1 MDLIFKGGLFDE
13 CGASIFGRRSCRRG
27 GIVGGGGGVDGPV
40 GILLLL
46 LLGAHLLDHAGEILL
61 GQGLGLVHLD
71 DMPNCFPRKI
81 LNTFD
86 LDLNYLT

>member
-27 GIVGGGGGVDGPV
+27 GVVGGGGGVDGPV

-46 LLGAHLLDHAGEILL
+46 LGARTFLITLERSFSVRDWALFILMTC
-61 GQGLGLVHLD
+61 Q
-71 DMPNCFPRKI
+71 I
-81 LNTFD
+81 LF
-86 LDLNYLT
+86 LERF